1 MRLRTVSLLAIAAML
16 LAACAGPTDT
26 DTGTDAADT
35 GDSAERDGATAEADD
50 LTTFVVHRTE
60 TCGCCGDYE
69 DYLEEHGFVV
79 DQRMHDDVR
88 PIREGFGIPSTQA
101 SCHTG
106 EVGPY
111 AVEGHVPMQAI
122 AQLLEERP
130 DVDGI
135 ALAGMPVGSPGMPG
149 EQEAPFVVTLI
160 DDGEV
165 VGELGRF

>member
-1 MRLRTVSLLAIAAML
+1 MRLRTLSALGAATLLV
-16 LAACAGPTDT
+16 AACAAPADT
-26 DTGTDAADT
+26 DPEEAAEPA
-35 GDSAERDGATAEADD
+35 SVVAEADEAV
-50 LTTFVVHRTE
+50 TFVVHRTE

-69 DYLEEHGFVV
+69 EYLEQHGFEV

-111 AVEGHVPMQAI
+111 AVEGHVPMEAI
-122 AQLLEERP
+122 DQLLDERP

-135 ALAGMPVGSPGMPG
+135 ALAGMPQGSPGMPG
-149 EQEAPFVVTLI
+149 DQEAPFVVTLV

-165 VGELGRF
+165 VGELGHF

>member
-1 MRLRTVSLLAIAAML
+1 MRLRTVSALGAATLLV
-16 LAACAGPTDT
+16 AACGTPADT
-26 DTGTDAADT
+26 DSGEAADPGT
-35 GDSAERDGATAEADD
+35 LVAEADEPI
-50 LTTFVVHRTE
+50 TFVVHRTE

-69 DYLEEHGFVV
+69 EHLERHGFDV

-88 PIREGFGIPSTQA
+88 PIRAGFGIPSTQA

-111 AVEGHVPMQAI
+111 AVEGHVPMEAI
-122 AQLLEERP
+122 DQLLEERP

-135 ALAGMPVGSPGMPG
+135 ALAGMPPGSPGMPG
-149 EQEAPFVVTLI
+149 EQDEPFVVTLI